1 LIRRL
6 DTRVVYAN
14 RWMTVREDQVRFPD
28 GSLGIY
34 GVAEKNDCIGILAID
49 DGHIHLVEQYR
60 YATSRRAWELPQG
73 SWEAEDLDPEA
84 LARRELA
91 EETGLAAKT
100 WKFLGTL
107 AIANGFLRQAM
118 HVYLATDLTQGE
130 PRRESTESDMVHARV
145 PLAEFERMMADG
157 RVDDAETLAIWALAK
172 LKGAV

>member
-1 LIRRL
+1 
-6 DTRVVYAN
+6 
-14 RWMTVREDQVRFPD
+14 MTVREDQVRFPD

-34 GVAEKNDCIGILAID
+34 GVAEKKDCIGILAID

-60 YATSRRAWELPQG
+60 YATSKRAWELPQG

-84 LARRELA
+84 LAKRELA
-91 EETGLAAKT
+91 EETGLTART

-107 AIANGFLRQAM
+107 AIANGFLRQSM
-118 HVYLATDLTQGE
+118 HVYLATDLTQGVHS
-130 PRRESTESDMVHARV
+130 RDSTESDMVHARV
-145 PLAEFERMMADG
+145 PLAEFERMMTDG